1 MDCTHHSCRPS
12 SRPHTRRAWL
22 TRVAAAGG
30 AALMAPSLADLFVQ
44 AASAQGDAGRTGA
57 NKHLIL
63 LWLAGGPSQ
72 FETFDPKPGTPTGGG
87 INVRPTSVAD
97 WTFSQWL
104 PGLAERAERLA
115 VIRSF
120 RSSEGSHARAS
131 DLAHIGYTPTP
142 AIAFPT
148 IGAIVAHQLGDADHP
163 LPPFVQVDGLVSGSG
178 YLGVDVAPF
187 FVRDPAK
194 KIDNLNYRRSVDAAR
209 LDRREQ
215 LRGVL
220 EQEFAARGGGVAAR
234 RHDTQRHRA
243 RRLMD
248 TELISAFDLATE
260 PEAVMDAYGRGRFGQ
275 GVLLARRLVERGV
288 AAVEVTLR
296 GWDTHVDNLPTTR
309 NLCGE
314 LDPALST
321 LIDDLSQRGL
331 LDDTLVVAM
340 GEFGRTPTTNASG
353 GRDHW
358 PQNGCVVLAGGGIR
372 AGQAIGATD
381 ATGEALVT
389 RPTSIAD
396 LFATVAALLGVQGD
410 KDLTPAGTRPT
421 PLIDPL
427 GQPLRELLRNS

>member
-1 MDCTHHSCRPS
+1 MACSHDSCRTTDLPL
-12 SRPHTRRAWL
+12 TRRSWL
-22 TRVAAAGG
+22 ARVAAAGG
-30 AALMAPSLADLFVQ
+30 ATWLAPSLADLFVQ
-44 AASAQGDAGRTGA
+44 SASAQGDGGRTGA

-87 INVRPTSVAD
+87 INIRPTATAG

-104 PGLAERAERLA
+104 PNLAARAEQMA

-131 DLAHIGYTPTP
+131 DLAHFGYTPTP

-148 IGAIVAHQLGDADHP
+148 IGAIVAHQLGDGDHP
-163 LPPFVQVDGLVSGSG
+163 LPPFVQVDGLVSSSG

-187 FVRDPAK
+187 FVRDPGK
-194 KIDNLNYRRSVDAAR
+194 KIDNLNYRRGVDAPR

-215 LRGVL
+215 LRQVL
-220 EQEFAARGGGVAAR
+220 EQGFVGRGGGDAAR
-234 RHDTQRHRA
+234 RHDTQRQRA

-260 PEAVMDAYGRGRFGQ
+260 PDAVHDAYGRGRFGQ

-314 LDPALST
+314 LDPALSA
-321 LIDDLSQRGL
+321 LIDDLAQRDL

-358 PQNGCVVLAGGGIR
+358 PQNGCVVLAGGGLR
-372 AGQAIGATD
+372 GGQAIGATD

-389 RPTSIAD
+389 PPTSIAD

-410 KDLTPAGTRPT
+410 KDLTPPGTRPT
-421 PLIDPL
+421 SLVDPL
-427 GQPLRELLRNS
+427 GRPLRELLRNS